1 MNKKLLLFGA
11 VAALISCTANQTQA
25 ENKPRSLVVYYS
37 QSGTTEKVANI
48 IQKKTGA
55 DIERI
60 ETVNP
65 YSGDMGAI
73 AGAFMGERRDGKF
86 RDLKPMKAK
95 VADYDT
101 IYVGYPIWAG
111 TFAGPM
117 HSFVKTADLKGK
129 VIVPFCTFGSGGNT
143 SIPDLKAALPGST
156 ITSSWYGVRA
166 ARVDKAEAE
175 IETFLINLGA
185 LKGKKTSL
193 PAFSAQHAVSADEKA
208 IFDKACGDYPMP
220 LGTPSTVGTRSLD
233 NATEYL
239 FTCNSKDMQG
249 KESKQLIYVIKGNAE
264 GSVPEFTQVER

>member
-1 MNKKLLLFGA
+1 MKKKLLLFGA

-220 LGTPSTVGTRSLD
+220 LGTPSTVGTRSLN

-249 KESKQLIYVIKGNAE
+249 KESKQFIYVIKGNAE

>member
-1 MNKKLLLFGA
+1 MKKKLLLFGA

-111 TFAGPM
+111 TFAGPI

>member
-220 LGTPSTVGTRSLD
+220 LGTPSTVGTRSLN

>member
-1 MNKKLLLFGA
+1 MKKKVLLLSA
-11 VAALISCTANQTQA
+11 VAALIACTANQTQA
-25 ENKPRSLVVYYS
+25 GNKSRSLVVFYS
-37 QSGTTEKVANI
+37 QSGNTEKVANI

-60 ETVNP
+60 ETVDP

-73 AGAFMGERRDGKF
+73 AGAFMGERRDGRV

-95 VADYDT
+95 IADYDT
-101 IYVGYPIWAG
+101 LYVGYPVWAG
-111 TFAGPM
+111 TFAGPI
-117 HSFVKTADLKGK
+117 HSLIKSNDFKGK
-129 VIVPFCTFGSGGNT
+129 VIIPFCTFGSGGNT
-143 SIPDLKAALPGST
+143 SVAELKAALPGAKVV
-156 ITSSWYGVRA
+156 SSWYGVRA

-175 IETFLINLGA
+175 IEAFLINVGA
-185 LKGKKTSL
+185 LKGKKKAL
-193 PAFSAQHAVSADEKA
+193 PAFSAQHAVSTDEKA

>member
-1 MNKKLLLFGA
+1 MKNKLLLFGA

-73 AGAFMGERRDGKF
+73 AGAFMGERRDGKV

>member
-1 MNKKLLLFGA
+1 MKKKLLLFGA

-60 ETVNP
+60 ETVTP

-220 LGTPSTVGTRSLD
+220 LGTPSTVGTRSLN

>member
-1 MNKKLLLFGA
+1 MKKKLLLFGA

-249 KESKQLIYVIKGNAE
+249 RESKQLIYVIKGNAE

>member
-1 MNKKLLLFGA
+1 MKKKLLLFGA

-233 NATEYL
+233 NATEYP

>member
-1 MNKKLLLFGA
+1 MTLSMWAILYGQA
-11 VAALISCTANQTQA
+11 HMPVQSIVSSSPTISRA
-25 ENKPRSLVVYYS
+25 RSLFRSAHSVVA
-37 QSGTTEKVANI
+37 V
-48 IQKKTGA
+48 IQVLP
-55 DIERI
+55 ISRLHYQ
-60 ETVNP
+60 ETNV
-65 YSGDMGAI
+65 
-73 AGAFMGERRDGKF
+73 
-86 RDLKPMKAK
+86 
-95 VADYDT
+95 
-101 IYVGYPIWAG
+101 
-111 TFAGPM
+111 
-117 HSFVKTADLKGK
+117 
-129 VIVPFCTFGSGGNT
+129 
-143 SIPDLKAALPGST
+143 
-156 ITSSWYGVRA
+156 TSSWYGVRA

-193 PAFSAQHAVSADEKA
+193 PAFSAQHAVSAEEKA

>member
-1 MNKKLLLFGA
+1 MMKKVLLLSA
-11 VAALISCTANQTQA
+11 VAALMACTANQTQA

-220 LGTPSTVGTRSLD
+220 LGTPSSVGTRSLN

>member
-1 MNKKLLLFGA
+1 MKKKLLLFGA
-11 VAALISCTANQTQA
+11 VAALVSCTANQTQA
-25 ENKPRSLVVYYS
+25 ENKPRSLVVFYS
-37 QSGTTEKVANI
+37 QSGNTEKVANI

-193 PAFSAQHAVSADEKA
+193 PAFSAQHAVSADEKT

>member
-1 MNKKLLLFGA
+1 MKKSVLLFGVMTA
-11 VAALISCTANQTQA
+11 VASCISNPLQAANKT
-25 ENKPRSLVVYYS
+25 RSLVVYYS

-60 ETVNP
+60 EPVSP

-73 AGAFMGERRDGKF
+73 AGAFMGERQSGKF

-101 IYVGYPIWAG
+101 LYVGYPIWMG
-111 TFAGPM
+111 TCAAPIN
-117 HSFVKTADLKGK
+117 SFIKANDLKGK

-143 SIPDLKAALPGST
+143 SIADLKTALPGST
-156 ITSSWYGVRA
+156 ITSSWYGVRT
-166 ARVDKAEAE
+166 ARVDKAEGE
-175 IETFLINLGA
+175 VETFLINLGV
-185 LKGKKTSL
+185 LKGEKKTL

-220 LGTPSTVGTRSLD
+220 LGTPSTVGSRSLD

-249 KESKQLIYVIKGNAE
+249 RESKQLIYVIKGNAE
-264 GSVPEFTQVER
+264 GSEPEFTQVER

>member
-1 MNKKLLLFGA
+1 MKKKTLLSVA
-11 VAALISCTANQTQA
+11 MAALMACTQA
-25 ENKPRSLVVYYS
+25 QAGNKTHSLVVYYS

-55 DIERI
+55 DIERLQP
-60 ETVNP
+60 VNP
-65 YSGDMGAI
+65 YTGDMGAI
-73 AGAFMGERRDGKF
+73 AGAFMGERSG
-86 RDLKPMKAK
+86 
-95 VADYDT
+95 
-101 IYVGYPIWAG
+101 PI
-111 TFAGPM
+111 
-117 HSFVKTADLKGK
+117 HSFIKSNNLKGK
-129 VIVPFCTFGSGGNT
+129 VIIPFCTFGSGGNT
-143 SIPDLKAALPGST
+143 SITDLKAALPESKVS
-156 ITSSWYGVRA
+156 SSWYGVRT

-208 IFDKACGDYPMP
+208 IFDKACGSYPMP

-249 KESKQLIYVIKGNAE
+249 RESKQLIYVIKGNAE

>member
-1 MNKKLLLFGA
+1 MKKKLLLFGA

-185 LKGKKTSL
+185 LKGKKKAL

>member
-1 MNKKLLLFGA
+1 MKKKLLFFGA
-11 VAALISCTANQTQA
+11 VAALIACTANQTQA
-25 ENKPRSLVVYYS
+25 GNKSRSLVVYYS

-73 AGAFMGERRDGKF
+73 AGAFMGERRDGKV

-95 VADYDT
+95 IADYDT
-101 IYVGYPIWAG
+101 LYIGYPIWAG
-111 TFAGPM
+111 TFAGPI
-117 HSFVKTADLKGK
+117 HSLVKSNDFKGK
-129 VIVPFCTFGSGGNT
+129 VVVPFCTFGSGGNT
-143 SIPDLKAALPGST
+143 SIPELKAALPGAN

-175 IETFLINLGA
+175 VETFLINLGA
-185 LKGKKTSL
+185 LKGKKQSL

-249 KESKQLIYVIKGNAE
+249 RESKQLIYVIKGKAE

>member
-1 MNKKLLLFGA
+1 MKKKLLLFGA
-11 VAALISCTANQTQA
+11 VTALISCTANQTQA

-249 KESKQLIYVIKGNAE
+249 RESKQLIYVIKGNAE

>member
-1 MNKKLLLFGA
+1 MMKKLLLFGA
-11 VAALISCTANQTQA
+11 VTALISCTANQTQA

-220 LGTPSTVGTRSLD
+220 LGTPSTVGTRSLN

>member
-1 MNKKLLLFGA
+1 MKKKLLLLGA
-11 VAALISCTANQTQA
+11 VAALIACTANQTQA
-25 ENKPRSLVVYYS
+25 GNKTRSLVVYYS

-48 IQKKTGA
+48 IQKKIGA

-65 YSGDMGAI
+65 YSGDMGVI
-73 AGAFMGERRDGKF
+73 AGTFMGERRDGKF

-111 TFAGPM
+111 TCAGPM
-117 HSFVKTADLKGK
+117 HSFIKTADLKGK

-143 SIPDLKAALPGST
+143 SIADIKAALPGST

-175 IETFLINLGA
+175 VETFLINLGA

-249 KESKQLIYVIKGNAE
+249 RENKQLIYVIKGNAE

>member
-1 MNKKLLLFGA
+1 MKKKLLLLGA
-11 VAALISCTANQTQA
+11 VVALISCTANQTQA
-25 ENKPRSLVVYYS
+25 GNKSRSLVVYYS

-60 ETVNP
+60 ETVEP

-73 AGAFMGERRDGKF
+73 AGAFMGERRDGKV

-95 VADYDT
+95 IADYDT
-101 IYVGYPIWAG
+101 LYVGYPIWAG
-111 TFAGPM
+111 TCAGPI
-117 HSFVKTADLKGK
+117 HSLIKSNDFNGK
-129 VIVPFCTFGSGGNT
+129 VVIPFCTFGSGGNT
-143 SIPDLKAALPGST
+143 SIADLKAGLPGAKVS
-156 ITSSWYGVRA
+156 SSWYGVRA

-175 IETFLINLGA
+175 VETFLINLGA
-185 LKGKKTSL
+185 LKGKKQSL

>member
-1 MNKKLLLFGA
+1 MKKKLLLFGA
-11 VAALISCTANQTQA
+11 AAALISCTANQTQA

>member
-1 MNKKLLLFGA
+1 MKKKLLLFGA

-264 GSVPEFTQVER
+264 GSIPEFTQVER

>member
-1 MNKKLLLFGA
+1 MMKKVLLLSA
-11 VAALISCTANQTQA
+11 VAALMACTANQTQA

-60 ETVNP
+60 ETVTP

-220 LGTPSTVGTRSLD
+220 LGTPSTVGTRSLN

>member
-1 MNKKLLLFGA
+1 MKKKLLLFSA
-11 VAALISCTANQTQA
+11 VAALMACTANQTQA

>member
-1 MNKKLLLFGA
+1 MKKKVLLFST
-11 VAALISCTANQTQA
+11 VVALIACTANQSQA
-25 ENKPRSLVVYYS
+25 GNKKHSLVVYYS
-37 QSGTTEKVANI
+37 LSGNTDKVANI

-55 DIERI
+55 DIERLQP
-60 ETVNP
+60 VKP
-65 YSGDMGAI
+65 YTGDMGAI
-73 AGAFMGERRDGKF
+73 AGAFMEERRNDKF
-86 RDLKPMKAK
+86 RDLKPLTAK

-101 IYVGYPIWAG
+101 LYVGYPVWAG
-111 TFAGPM
+111 TYAGPI
-117 HSFVKTADLKGK
+117 HSFIKSNNLKGK
-129 VIVPFCTFGSGGNT
+129 VVIPFCSFGSGGNT
-143 SIPDLKAALPGST
+143 SVADLKAALPET
-156 ITSSWYGVRA
+156 TVTSSWYGVRA

-175 IETFLINLGA
+175 VEAFLVNVGA
-185 LKGKKTSL
+185 LKGKKQQL
-193 PAFSAQHAVSADEKA
+193 PAFSAQHAVSAEEKA

>member
-1 MNKKLLLFGA
+1 MKKKLLLFSA
-11 VAALISCTANQTQA
+11 VAALMACTANQTQA

-65 YSGDMGAI
+65 YSGVMGAI

-220 LGTPSTVGTRSLD
+220 LGTPSTVGTRSLN

>member
-1 MNKKLLLFGA
+1 MKKSVLLFGVMIA
-11 VAALISCTANQTQA
+11 VASCISNPLQAANKT
-25 ENKPRSLVVYYS
+25 RSLVVYYS

-60 ETVNP
+60 EPVSP

-73 AGAFMGERRDGKF
+73 AGAFMGERQSGKF

-101 IYVGYPIWAG
+101 LYVGYPIWMG
-111 TFAGPM
+111 TCAAPIN
-117 HSFVKTADLKGK
+117 SFIKANDLKGK

-143 SIPDLKAALPGST
+143 SIADLKTALPGST
-156 ITSSWYGVRA
+156 ITSSWYGVRT
-166 ARVDKAEAE
+166 ARVDKAEGE
-175 IETFLINLGA
+175 VETFLINLGV
-185 LKGKKTSL
+185 LKGEKKTL
-193 PAFSAQHAVSADEKA
+193 PVFSAQHAVSADEKA

-220 LGTPSTVGTRSLD
+220 LGTPSTVGSRSLD

-239 FTCNSKDMQG
+239 FTCNSKNMQG
-249 KESKQLIYVIKGNAE
+249 RESKQLIYVIKGNVA

>member
-1 MNKKLLLFGA
+1 MKKKLLLFGA
-11 VAALISCTANQTQA
+11 VAALMACTANQTQA

>member
-1 MNKKLLLFGA
+1 MKKKLLLFGA

-37 QSGTTEKVANI
+37 QAGTTEKVANI

-185 LKGKKTSL
+185 LKGKKKAL

>member
-1 MNKKLLLFGA
+1 MKKSVLLFGVMTA
-11 VAALISCTANQTQA
+11 VASCISNPLQAANKT
-25 ENKPRSLVVYYS
+25 RSLVVYYS
-37 QSGTTEKVANI
+37 QSGTTEKVAKI

-55 DIERI
+55 DIECI
-60 ETVNP
+60 EPVSP

-73 AGAFMGERRDGKF
+73 AGAFMGERQSGKF
-86 RDLKPMKAK
+86 RDIKPMKAK

-101 IYVGYPIWAG
+101 LYVGYPIWMG
-111 TFAGPM
+111 TCAAPIN
-117 HSFVKTADLKGK
+117 SFIKSNDLKGK

-143 SIPDLKAALPGST
+143 SIADLKAALPEST
-156 ITSSWYGVRA
+156 ITSSWYGVRT
-166 ARVDKAEAE
+166 ARVDKAECE
-175 IETFLINLGA
+175 VETFLINLGV
-185 LKGKKTSL
+185 LKGEKKTL

-220 LGTPSTVGTRSLD
+220 LGTPSTVGSRSLD

-249 KESKQLIYVIKGNAE
+249 RESKQLIYVIKGNAA

>member
-1 MNKKLLLFGA
+1 MKKKLLLFGA
-11 VAALISCTANQTQA
+11 VVALISCTANQTQA

-239 FTCNSKDMQG
+239 FTCNSKDMLG